1 MRVFITSDS
10 HFGHKNIIEYCN
22 RPFADVDEMNAALIE
37 RWNSVVGKDDMVI
50 HLGDVGLGSRE
61 KIGAIVRQL
70 NGRKMLIMGNHD
82 HFRENQ
88 YREMG
93 FETVSRFPILW
104 NKFFLLSHAPLELSE
119 TNPFFNIYG
128 HIHTD
133 EEYQDT
139 SNSKCVCVERTNY
152 TPIFLYD
159 TITGEYGEGFGIKE

>member
-61 KIGAIVRQL
+61 KIGEIIRQL

-82 HFRENQ
+82 HFKENQ

-119 TNPFFNIYG
+119 TTPYFNIYG

-133 EEYQDT
+133 EKYQDT
-139 SNSKCVCVERTNY
+139 ANSKCVCVERTNY